1 MMRQTPHLLA
11 VCTAVCLATTVGAQD
26 PPGTPGHRTTAQAQE
41 MIDRVV
47 SNQKQNDR
55 AMDLYERVERTEVR
69 KTGSDPQPA
78 SVRIALVIPAG
89 TGTAKIA
96 LGADEKPTS
105 TAAYRVEL
113 EKIVKA
119 LSWAVEEGRAQREAY
134 ERIAKKK
141 KERDELIDA
150 TRKAFFYRFAGQE
163 ARQGLLL
170 SKYKMEPNPAFRPA
184 TRMETVFTKVK
195 GFVWV
200 DETSGQLARV
210 EGDVTED
217 ISLALFLGKVYKG
230 SHFMQER
237 YEIAPGLWLPTFSQY
252 DFDGRR
258 LFSSFSVHERTFY
271 SNYRL
276 LGPPKDALAALRAEL
291 DKPAP
296 PAADP

>member
-1 MMRQTPHLLA
+1 
-11 VCTAVCLATTVGAQD
+11 
-26 PPGTPGHRTTAQAQE
+26 